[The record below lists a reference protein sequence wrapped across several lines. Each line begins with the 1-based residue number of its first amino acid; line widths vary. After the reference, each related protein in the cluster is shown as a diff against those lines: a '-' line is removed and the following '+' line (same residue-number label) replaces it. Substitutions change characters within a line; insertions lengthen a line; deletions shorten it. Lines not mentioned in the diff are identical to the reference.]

1 MIESNINIQ
10 KTGIKAQHKIYTVSQ
25 LNSDIKLLL
34 EDKFPFVWISGEIS
48 NCKMP
53 GSGHLYFT
61 LKDENSQISCVMFR
75 GQNQNLTFDL
85 EGGLSITG
93 LGRISLYEPRGT
105 YQVIFEYL
113 EPKGIGAL
121 QIAFEQLKDRLSSE
135 GLFDNKFKKPLPFL
149 PKKISLITSPTG
161 AVVHDILKIIGR
173 RFPNLFIEIV
183 PVKVQG
189 ENAEKEIVQA
199 LELLN
204 VLNDTDVIILARG
217 GGSLE
222 DLNAFNSEN
231 VARAVFSA
239 KIPVVSA
246 IGHETDFTIS
256 DFVADLRAPT
266 PSAAAELVVPSKDEL
281 KRRHEDIFSKLKS
294 NIWQHIEKHRY
305 ILAQV
310 SKSLVDPKRKVQD
323 LRLKTDDFTTRL
335 TKIFLNRINQK
346 REQFTLWKD
355 LFYINNPLSYIAKLN
370 ERLINISDKLSILN
384 SIYLNNKRSLLRES
398 TGRLFALNPTAI
410 LKRGYSITRTI
421 PDASIIKTAH
431 SVTLGQNLEVMLAK
445 GTLLVNVYQKKIV
458 HS

>member
-1 MIESNINIQ
+1 MEIV
-10 KTGIKAQHKIYTVSQ
+10 KQHVYTVSQ
-25 LNSDIKLLL
+25 LNSEIKCLL
-34 EDKFPFVWISGEIS
+34 EEKLPFVWISGEIS

-61 LKDENSQISCVMFR
+61 LKDEKSQISCVMFR
-75 GQNQNLTFDL
+75 AQNQNLKFDI
-85 EGGLSITG
+85 EDGLSVTG

-105 YQVIFEYL
+105 YQLIFEYL

-121 QIAFEQLKDRLSSE
+121 QIAFEQLKNRLSSE
-135 GLFDNKFKKPLPFL
+135 GLFDDKYKTPLPFL

-161 AVVHDILKIIGR
+161 AVVHDILKIISR

-199 LELLN
+199 LELLTTR
-204 VLNDTDVIILARG
+204 NDTDIIIMARG

-222 DLNAFNSEN
+222 DLSAFNSEN
-231 VARAVFSA
+231 VARAVFIT
-239 KIPVVSA
+239 KIPVISA

-281 KRRHEDIFSKLKS
+281 KRRHEEIFTRLKS
-294 NIWQHIEKHRY
+294 NIRQYVEKHRF

-323 LRLKTDDFTTRL
+323 LILKTDDFTTRL
-335 TKIFLNRINQK
+335 TKIFLNHMNQK
-346 REQFTLWKD
+346 RELFKLWKN
-355 LFYINNPLSYIAKLN
+355 LLYINNPLGYITNLN
-370 ERLINISDKLSILN
+370 ERLKNISGNLLTLN
-384 SIYLNNKRSLLRES
+384 NIYLNNKRSLLREN
-398 TGRLFALNPTAI
+398 TGRLYALNPTAI

-421 PDASIIKTAH
+421 PEAG
-431 SVTLGQNLEVMLAK
+431 VV
-445 GTLLVNVYQKKIV
+445 
-458 HS
+458 

>member
-1 MIESNINIQ
+1 
-10 KTGIKAQHKIYTVSQ
+10 
-25 LNSDIKLLL
+25 
-34 EDKFPFVWISGEIS
+34 
-48 NCKMP
+48 MP

-105 YQVIFEYL
+105 YQIIFEYI

-121 QIAFEQLKDRLSSE
+121 QIAFEQLKDRLTSQ
-135 GLFDNKFKKPLPFL
+135 GLFDNKYKKPLPFL

-161 AVVHDILKIIGR
+161 AVVHDILKIISR

-189 ENAEKEIVQA
+189 ENSDKEIVQA

-204 VLNDTDVIILARG
+204 TINDTDVIIMARG

-294 NIWQHIEKHRY
+294 NIWQYIEKHRY

-335 TKIFLNRINQK
+335 TKIFLNSINQK
-346 REQFTLWKD
+346 REQFKLWND
-355 LFYINNPLSYIAKLN
+355 LLFTNNPLSYIANLNDKLVN
-370 ERLINISDKLSILN
+370 NTDKLSTLN
-384 SIYLNNKRSLLRES
+384 TIYLNNKRSLLRENK
-398 TGRLFALNPTAI
+398 GRLYALNPTAI

-421 PDASIIKTAH
+421 PEAGVVKTTH
-431 SVTLGQNLEVMLAK
+431 SVTIGQNLEVMLAK
-445 GTLLVNVYQKKIV
+445 GTLIV
-458 HS
+458 HVHQKN

>member
-1 MIESNINIQ
+1 MHLDNS
-10 KTGIKAQHKIYTVSQ
+10 HIYTVSK
-25 LNSDIKLLL
+25 LNSEIKFLL
-34 EDKFPFVWISGEIS
+34 EDKFPFIWVSGEIS

-61 LKDENSQISCVMFR
+61 LKDENSQISCVIFR
-75 GQNQNLTFDL
+75 GQNQNLKFEL
-85 EGGLSITG
+85 EDGLSITG

-105 YQVIFEYL
+105 YQLIFEYL

-121 QIAFEQLKDRLSSE
+121 QIAFEQLKDRLRSE
-135 GLFDNKFKKPLPFL
+135 GLFDDKYKKPLPFL

-161 AVVHDILKIIGR
+161 AAVHDILKIIDR

-204 VLNDTDVIILARG
+204 TLNDTDIIILARG

-239 KIPVVSA
+239 NIPVVSA

-266 PSAAAELVVPSKDEL
+266 PSAAAELVVPNKDEL
-281 KRRHEDIFSKLKS
+281 KRRHENIFSKLKS
-294 NIWQHIEKHRY
+294 NIWQHIEKHSY
-305 ILAQV
+305 VLTQV
-310 SKSLVDPKRKVQD
+310 SKSLIDPKRKVQD
-323 LRLKTDDFTTRL
+323 FRLKTDDLATRL
-335 TKIFLNRINQK
+335 TKMFLNRINQK
-346 REQFTLWKD
+346 CEQFKLWKD
-355 LFYINNPLSYIAKLN
+355 LLYINNPLGYITNLN
-370 ERLINISDKLSILN
+370 ERLKNISDKLYTLN
-384 SIYLNNKRSLLRES
+384 TIYLNNKRSLLRES
-398 TGRLFALNPTAI
+398 TGRLYALNPTAI

-421 PDASIIKTAH
+421 PEADVVKTAH
-431 SVTLGQNLEVMLAK
+431 SVSIGQNLEVMLAK
-445 GTLLVNVYQKKIV
+445 GSLVVNVHKIADN
-458 HS
+458 S

>member
-10 KTGIKAQHKIYTVSQ
+10 KSDINAQKNIYTVSQ

-34 EDKFPFVWISGEIS
+34 EDNFPFIWLSGEIS

-61 LKDENSQISCVMFR
+61 LKDENSQINCVMFR

-135 GLFDNKFKKPLPFL
+135 GLFDSKYKKPLPFL

-161 AVVHDILKIIGR
+161 AVVHDILKIISR

-189 ENAEKEIVQA
+189 DNSDKEIVQA

-204 VLNDTDVIILARG
+204 TINDADVIIMARG

-231 VARAVFSA
+231 VARAVFSV
-239 KIPVVSA
+239 KIPIVSA

-281 KRRHEDIFSKLKS
+281 KRRHEDILSKLKS
-294 NIWQHIEKHRY
+294 NNRQHIEKQRY
-305 ILAQV
+305 ILARV

-323 LRLKTDDFTTRL
+323 LRIKTDDFTTRL
-335 TKIFLNRINQK
+335 TKVFLNYINQK
-346 REQFTLWKD
+346 REQFILWKD

-370 ERLINISDKLSILN
+370 ERLINITDKLSILN
-384 SIYLNNKRSLLRES
+384 IIYLKNKRSLLRES

-421 PDASIIKTAH
+421 PDVSIVKTAH
-431 SVTLGQNLEVMLAK
+431 SVTIGQNLEVMLAK
-445 GTLLVNVYQKKIV
+445 GKLLVNVYKKK
-458 HS
+458 

>member
-1 MIESNINIQ
+1 MIESNMNIL
-10 KTGIKAQHKIYTVSQ
+10 KTGIKAQHNIYTVSQ

-34 EDKFPFVWISGEIS
+34 EDSFPFVWISGEIS

-75 GQNQNLTFDL
+75 GQNQKLKFDL
-85 EGGLSITG
+85 ESGLSITG

-105 YQVIFEYL
+105 YQIIFEYL

-121 QIAFEQLKDRLSSE
+121 QIAFEQLKDRLASE
-135 GLFDNKFKKPLPFL
+135 GLFDDKFKQPLPFL

-161 AVVHDILKIIGR
+161 AVVHDILKIIDR

-189 ENAEKEIVQA
+189 ENAEKEIVHA

-204 VLNDTDVIILARG
+204 TRNDTDVTILARG
-217 GGSLE
+217 GGALE
-222 DLNAFNSEN
+222 DLNAFNSEI
-231 VARAVFSA
+231 VARAIFSA
-239 KIPVVSA
+239 KIPVISA

-266 PSAAAELVVPSKDEL
+266 PSAAAELVVPRKDEL
-281 KRRHEDIFSKLKS
+281 KRRYEDIFTKLKS
-294 NIWQHIEKHRY
+294 NIHQHIEKHRY

-310 SKSLVDPKRKVQD
+310 SVRLVDPKRKLHD
-323 LRLKTDDFTTRL
+323 LRLKTDDYTTRL

-346 REQFTLWKD
+346 LEQFKLWKD
-355 LFYINNPLSYIAKLN
+355 LLYTNNPLGYIANLN
-370 ERLINISDKLSILN
+370 ERLTNMSDKLSTLN
-384 SIYLNNKRSLLRES
+384 SIYLNDKRSFLRENR
-398 TGRLFALNPTAI
+398 GRLYALNPTAI

-421 PDASIIKTAH
+421 PEAGVVKTSH
-431 SVTLGQNLEVMLAK
+431 SVSIGQNLEIMLAK
-445 GTLLVNVYQKKIV
+445 GSLLVNVHEKK
-458 HS
+458 

>member
-10 KTGIKAQHKIYTVSQ
+10 KSGIKAKHNIYTVSQ

-61 LKDENSQISCVMFR
+61 LKDENSQISCVMFK

-105 YQVIFEYL
+105 YQVIFEYI
-113 EPKGIGAL
+113 EPKGVGAL

-135 GLFDNKFKKPLPFL
+135 GLFDNKYKKPLPFL

-161 AVVHDILKIIGR
+161 AVVHDILKIIDR

-189 ENAEKEIVQA
+189 KNAEKEIVQA

-204 VLNDTDVIILARG
+204 TLNDTDVIILARG

-231 VARAVFSA
+231 VARAVFSV

-281 KRRHEDIFSKLKS
+281 KRRIDDIFLKFKS
-294 NIWQHIEKHRY
+294 NIWQQMEKKRY

-323 LRLKTDDFTTRL
+323 FRLKIDDFTIRL
-335 TKIFLNRINQK
+335 TKIFINRINQK
-346 REQFTLWKD
+346 REKYKLWKD
-355 LFYINNPLSYIAKLN
+355 LLYTNKPLGYIANLN
-370 ERLINISDKLSILN
+370 EKLRNISDKLFTFN
-384 SIYLNNKRSLLRES
+384 SIYLNNKRSLLRENR
-398 TGRLFALNPTAI
+398 GRLYDLNPTAI

-421 PDASIIKTAH
+421 PEAGVVKTAR
-431 SVTLGQNLEVMLAK
+431 SVSIGQNLEVMLSK
-445 GTLLVNVYQKKIV
+445 GTLVVNVHKKK
-458 HS
+458 

>member
-1 MIESNINIQ
+1 MTIDR
-10 KTGIKAQHKIYTVSQ
+10 HHIYSVSR
-25 LNSDIKLLL
+25 LNSDIKILI
-34 EDKFPFVWISGEIS
+34 EEKFPFIWISGEIS

-61 LKDENSQISCVMFR
+61 LKDANSQISCVIFK
-75 GQNQNLTFDL
+75 GQNQNLKFDL
-85 EGGLSITG
+85 EDGLSITG

-105 YQVIFEYL
+105 YQLIFEYL

-121 QIAFEQLKDRLSSE
+121 QIAFEQLKDRLASE
-135 GLFDNKFKKPLPFL
+135 GLFDDKNKKPLPFL
-149 PKKISLITSPTG
+149 PKKISLITSPSG
-161 AVVHDILKIIGR
+161 AVVHDILKIISR

-199 LELLN
+199 LELLSTR
-204 VLNDTDVIILARG
+204 NDTDVIILARG

-222 DLNAFNSEN
+222 DLNVFNSEN

-239 KIPVVSA
+239 IIPVVSA

-266 PSAAAELVVPSKDEL
+266 PSAAAEFVVPSKYEL
-281 KRRHEDIFSKLKS
+281 KRRHEDIFSMLKS

-305 ILAQV
+305 ILEQV
-310 SKSLVDPKRKVQD
+310 SKNLVDPKRKLQD

-335 TKIFLNRINQK
+335 TKIFLNLINQK
-346 REQFTLWKD
+346 REKYKLWKD
-355 LFYINNPLSYIAKLN
+355 LLYINNPLGYIAVLKDKLTN
-370 ERLINISDKLSILN
+370 NTDKLSTLN
-384 SIYLNNKRSLLRES
+384 TIYLNNKRYLLREN
-398 TGRLFALNPTAI
+398 TGKLYALNPTAI

-421 PDASIIKTAH
+421 PEAGVVKTAH
-431 SVTLGQNLEVMLAK
+431 SVSIGQNLEVMLAK
-445 GTLLVNVYQKKIV
+445 GSLVVNVHKIAD
-458 HS
+458 S

>member
-1 MIESNINIQ
+1 MSLDNRHI
-10 KTGIKAQHKIYTVSQ
+10 HTVSQ

-34 EDKFPFVWISGEIS
+34 EDKFPFIWIAGEIS
-48 NCKMP
+48 NCKIP
-53 GSGHLYFT
+53 GSGHFYFT

-75 GQNQNLTFDL
+75 GQNQNLKFDL
-85 EGGLSITG
+85 EDGLSITG

-105 YQVIFEYL
+105 YQLIFEYI

-121 QIAFEQLKDRLSSE
+121 QIAFEQLKDRLASE
-135 GLFDNKFKKPLPFL
+135 GLFDDKYKKALPFL

-161 AVVHDILKIIGR
+161 AVVHDILKIISR
-173 RFPNLFIEIV
+173 RFTNLFIEIV

-199 LELLN
+199 LELLSTR
-204 VLNDTDVIILARG
+204 NDTNVIILARG

-231 VARAVFSA
+231 VARAVFA
-239 KIPVVSA
+239 VKIPVVSA

-266 PSAAAELVVPSKDEL
+266 PSAAAELVVPIRNEL
-281 KRRHEDIFSKLKS
+281 ERRHEDVFSKLKS

-335 TKIFLNRINQK
+335 TKLFLNHINQK
-346 REQFTLWKD
+346 RKQLKLLND
-355 LFYINNPLSYIAKLN
+355 LLFINNALSYTAKLN
-370 ERLINISDKLSILN
+370 DKLVNTTDKLTTLYT
-384 SIYLNNKRSLLRES
+384 IYLNSKRSLLRENR
-398 TGRLFALNPTAI
+398 GRLYALSPTAI

-421 PDASIIKTAH
+421 PDAGVVKTAH
-431 SVTLGQNLEVMLAK
+431 SVSIGQNLEVMLAK
-445 GTLLVNVYQKKIV
+445 GSLVVNVHKIADN
-458 HS
+458 S

>member
-1 MIESNINIQ
+1 MIESNIDIQ
-10 KTGIKAQHKIYTVSQ
+10 KTGIKAQHNIYTVSQ

-34 EDKFPFVWISGEIS
+34 EEKFPFVWISGEIS

-61 LKDENSQISCVMFR
+61 LKDKNSQISCVMFR
-75 GQNQNLTFDL
+75 GQKQNLKFDL
-85 EGGLSITG
+85 EDGLSITG

-105 YQVIFEYL
+105 YQLIFEYI

-121 QIAFEQLKDRLSSE
+121 QIAFEQLKDRLTSE
-135 GLFDNKFKKPLPFL
+135 GLFDDKYKIPLPYL
-149 PKKISLITSPTG
+149 PHKISLITSATG
-161 AVVHDILKIIGR
+161 AVVHDILKIIDR
-173 RFPNLFIEIV
+173 RFPNLIIEIV

-189 ENAEKEIVQA
+189 KNAEKEIVQA

-204 VLNDTDVIILARG
+204 TLNDTDIIIMARG

-222 DLNAFNSEN
+222 DLNVFNSEN

-266 PSAAAELVVPSKDEL
+266 PSAAAELVVPSKNEL

-294 NIWQHIEKHRY
+294 NIWQHIEKQRY
-305 ILAQV
+305 ILEQV

-335 TKIFLNRINQK
+335 TKLLLNHIIQQ
-346 REQFTLWKD
+346 REKYKLWKD
-355 LFYINNPLSYIAKLN
+355 LLYINKPLGYVAKLY
-370 ERLINISDKLSILN
+370 ERLANLSSKLFILN
-384 SIYLNNKRSLLRES
+384 NILLNSKRSLLRET
-398 TGRLFALNPTAI
+398 TGRLNVLNPTAI

-421 PDASIIKTAH
+421 PEAAVVKTAH
-431 SVTLGQNLEVMLAK
+431 SVSIGQNLEVMLAK
-445 GTLLVNVYQKKIV
+445 GKLVVNVHKKK
-458 HS
+458 

>member
-1 MIESNINIQ
+1 MTID
-10 KTGIKAQHKIYTVSQ
+10 KQHIYTVSQ
-25 LNSDIKLLL
+25 LNSNIKLLL
-34 EDKFPFVWISGEIS
+34 EEKFPFVWISGEIS

-61 LKDENSQISCVMFR
+61 LKDENSQISCVIFR
-75 GQNQNLTFDL
+75 GQNQNLKFDL
-85 EGGLSITG
+85 EDGLNITG

-105 YQVIFEYL
+105 YQIIFEYL

-121 QIAFEQLKDRLSSE
+121 QIAFEQLKDRLASE
-135 GLFDNKFKKPLPFL
+135 GLFDDKYKKPLPFL

-161 AVVHDILKIIGR
+161 AVVHDILKIISR
-173 RFPNLFIEIV
+173 RFPNLLIEIV

-199 LELLN
+199 FKLLN
-204 VLNDTDVIILARG
+204 TRNDTDVIVLARG

-222 DLNAFNSEN
+222 DLNAFNSES

-266 PSAAAELVVPSKDEL
+266 PSAAAELVVPNKDEL
-281 KRRHEDIFSKLKS
+281 KQRHEDIFSRLKS
-294 NIWQHIEKHRY
+294 NIWQYIEKHLY

-310 SKSLVDPKRKVQD
+310 SRSLVDPKRKVQD
-323 LRLKTDDFTTRL
+323 LILKTDDFTTRL
-335 TKIFLNRINQK
+335 TKMFLNRINQK
-346 REQFTLWKD
+346 RYQFKLWKD
-355 LFYINNPLSYIAKLN
+355 LLYINNPLGYIANLN
-370 ERLINISDKLSILN
+370 EKLTNISDKLSTLN
-384 SIYLNNKRSLLRES
+384 NIYLNNKRSLLREN
-398 TGRLFALNPTAI
+398 TGRLYALNPTAI

-421 PDASIIKTAH
+421 PQADVVKTAH
-431 SVTLGQNLEVMLAK
+431 SVSIGQNLEVMLAK
-445 GTLLVNVYQKKIV
+445 GSLVVSVYQKK
-458 HS
+458 

>member
-10 KTGIKAQHKIYTVSQ
+10 KSDINAQKNIYTVSQ

-34 EDKFPFVWISGEIS
+34 EDSFPFIWISGEIS

-61 LKDENSQISCVMFR
+61 LKDENSQINCVMFR

-135 GLFDNKFKKPLPFL
+135 GLFDSKYKKPLPFL

-161 AVVHDILKIIGR
+161 AVVHDILKIISR

-189 ENAEKEIVQA
+189 DNSDKEIVQA

-204 VLNDTDVIILARG
+204 TINDSDVIIMARG

-231 VARAVFSA
+231 VARAVFSV
-239 KIPVVSA
+239 KIPIVSA

-281 KRRHEDIFSKLKS
+281 KRRHEDILSKLKS
-294 NIWQHIEKHRY
+294 NNSADNQVVIKFIFYFQHISTN
-305 ILAQV
+305 
-310 SKSLVDPKRKVQD
+310 SK
-323 LRLKTDDFTTRL
+323 
-335 TKIFLNRINQK
+335 
-346 REQFTLWKD
+346 
-355 LFYINNPLSYIAKLN
+355 Y
-370 ERLINISDKLSILN
+370 LI
-384 SIYLNNKRSLLRES
+384 
-398 TGRLFALNPTAI
+398 TG
-410 LKRGYSITRTI
+410 
-421 PDASIIKTAH
+421 
-431 SVTLGQNLEVMLAK
+431 
-445 GTLLVNVYQKKIV
+445 
-458 HS
+458 

>member
-10 KTGIKAQHKIYTVSQ
+10 KTGIKAQHNIYTVSQ
-25 LNSDIKLLL
+25 LNSEIKLLL

-105 YQVIFEYL
+105 YQLIFEYL

-121 QIAFEQLKDRLSSE
+121 QIAFEQLKDRLTSE
-135 GLFDNKFKKPLPFL
+135 GLFDNKYKKPLPFL

-161 AVVHDILKIIGR
+161 AVVHDILKIISR

-189 ENAEKEIVQA
+189 ENSDKEIVQA

-204 VLNDTDVIILARG
+204 TINDTDVIIMARG

-231 VARAVFSA
+231 VARAVFSV

-246 IGHETDFTIS
+246 VGHETDFTIS

-266 PSAAAELVVPSKDEL
+266 PSAAAELAVPSKDEL

-294 NIWQHIEKHRY
+294 NIRQHIEKHRY
-305 ILAQV
+305 ILARI

-335 TKIFLNRINQK
+335 TNIFLNRINQK

-355 LFYINNPLSYIAKLN
+355 LFYVINPLSYIAKHNVKLK
-370 ERLINISDKLSILN
+370 IISDKLTILN
-384 SIYLNNKRSLLRES
+384 TISLNNKRSLLRES

-421 PDASIIKTAH
+421 PDASIVKTTH
-431 SVTLGQNLEVMLAK
+431 SVTIGQNLEVMLAK
-445 GTLLVNVYQKKIV
+445 GTLLVNVYKKK
-458 HS
+458 

>member
-1 MIESNINIQ
+1 MIESDINIQ
-10 KTGIKAQHKIYTVSQ
+10 KTGIKAQHNIYTVSQ
-25 LNSDIKLLL
+25 LNSEIKLLL

-85 EGGLSITG
+85 ECGLSITG

-105 YQVIFEYL
+105 YQLIFEYL

-121 QIAFEQLKDRLSSE
+121 QIAFEQLKNRLSSE
-135 GLFDNKFKKPLPFL
+135 GLFDNKHKKPLPFL

-161 AVVHDILKIIGR
+161 SVVHDILKIIGR

-189 ENAEKEIVQA
+189 GNAEKEIVQA
-199 LELLN
+199 LKLLN
-204 VLNDTDVIILARG
+204 TLNNTDVIILARG

-222 DLNAFNSEN
+222 DLNPFNSEN
-231 VARAVFSA
+231 VARAVFSVN
-239 KIPVVSA
+239 IPVVSA

-256 DFVADLRAPT
+256 DFVADLRATT

-281 KRRHEDIFSKLKS
+281 KRRLEDIFSKFKS
-294 NIWQHIEKHRY
+294 NIRQHIEKKRY

-323 LRLKTDDFTTRL
+323 FRLKIDDFTIRL
-335 TKIFLNRINQK
+335 TKIFINRINQK
-346 REQFTLWKD
+346 REKYKLWKG
-355 LFYINNPLSYIAKLN
+355 LIYTNKPLGYIANLN
-370 ERLINISDKLSILN
+370 EKLTNISDKLSTLN
-384 SIYLNNKRSLLRES
+384 IIYLNNKRSLLRENR
-398 TGRLFALNPTAI
+398 GRLYALNPTAI

-421 PDASIIKTAH
+421 PEAGVVKTAR
-431 SVTLGQNLEVMLAK
+431 SVSIG
-445 GTLLVNVYQKKIV
+445 
-458 HS
+458 

>member
-1 MIESNINIQ
+1 MTIEKHHN
-10 KTGIKAQHKIYTVSQ
+10 IYTVSQ
-25 LNSDIKLLL
+25 LNSEIKFLL
-34 EDKFPFVWISGEIS
+34 EDSFPFIWISGEIS

-75 GQNQNLTFDL
+75 GQNQKLKFEL
-85 EGGLSITG
+85 EDGLSITG

-105 YQVIFEYL
+105 YQLIFEFL

-121 QIAFEQLKDRLSSE
+121 QIAFEQLKDRLTSE
-135 GLFDNKFKKPLPFL
+135 GLFDDKYKRPLPFL
-149 PKKISLITSPTG
+149 PQKISLITSPTG
-161 AVVHDILKIIGR
+161 AVVHDILKIIDR

-189 ENAEKEIVQA
+189 ENSEKEIVQA
-199 LELLN
+199 LELLST
-204 VLNDTDVIILARG
+204 LNDTDIIIMARG

-222 DLNAFNSEN
+222 DLSAFNSEN
-231 VARAVFSA
+231 VARAVFST

-281 KRRHEDIFSKLKS
+281 KRRQEDIFSKLKS
-294 NIWQHIEKHRY
+294 NIWQYIEKHRY

-323 LRLKTDDFTTRL
+323 LRLKIDDLTNRL
-335 TKIFLNRINQK
+335 TRIFLNSINQK
-346 REQFTLWKD
+346 HEQFKLWND
-355 LFYINNPLSYIAKLN
+355 LLFINKPLSYIANLN
-370 ERLINISDKLSILN
+370 EKLANNTDKLTTLN
-384 SIYLNNKRSLLRES
+384 TIYLNNKRSLIRENK
-398 TGRLFALNPTAI
+398 GRLYALNPTAI

-421 PDASIIKTAH
+421 PGADIVKTAH
-431 SVTLGQNLEVMLAK
+431 SVSIGQNLEVMLAK
-445 GTLLVNVYQKKIV
+445 GLLAVNVQKITD
-458 HS
+458 SS

>member
-1 MIESNINIQ
+1 MIDSNINIQ
-10 KTGIKAQHKIYTVSQ
+10 KTGIKALHNIYTVSQ
-25 LNSDIKLLL
+25 LNSEIKLLL

-75 GQNQNLTFDL
+75 GLNQKLKFDL
-85 EGGLSITG
+85 EDGLSITG

-105 YQVIFEYL
+105 YQIIFEYI

-121 QIAFEQLKDRLSSE
+121 QIAFEQLKNLLASE
-135 GLFDNKFKKPLPFL
+135 GLFDDKYKKPLPFL

-161 AVVHDILKIIGR
+161 AVVHDILKIIDR

-204 VLNDTDVIILARG
+204 ALYDTDVIILARG

-222 DLNAFNSEN
+222 DMNAFNSEN
-231 VARAVFSA
+231 VARAVFST

-281 KRRHEDIFSKLKS
+281 KRRHEDIFSKLKL
-294 NIWQHIEKHRY
+294 NIRQHIEKHRY
-305 ILAQV
+305 ILSRV

-323 LRLKTDDFTTRL
+323 LRLKIDDFTIRL
-335 TKIFLNRINQK
+335 TKIFFNRINQK
-346 REQFTLWKD
+346 REKYKLWKD
-355 LFYINNPLSYIAKLN
+355 LLYTNKPLGYIANLHEKLT
-370 ERLINISDKLSILN
+370 NISDNLSTLN
-384 SIYLNNKRSLLRES
+384 SIYLNNKRSLLRENR
-398 TGRLFALNPTAI
+398 GRLYALNPTSI

-421 PDASIIKTAH
+421 PEAVVVKTAH
-431 SVTLGQNLEVMLAK
+431 SVSIGQNLEVMLAK
-445 GTLLVNVYQKKIV
+445 GKLVVNVHQKK
-458 HS
+458 

>member
-1 MIESNINIQ
+1 
-10 KTGIKAQHKIYTVSQ
+10 
-25 LNSDIKLLL
+25 
-34 EDKFPFVWISGEIS
+34 
-48 NCKMP
+48 
-53 GSGHLYFT
+53 
-61 LKDENSQISCVMFR
+61 MFR
-75 GQNQNLTFDL
+75 GQNQNLKFDV
-85 EGGLSITG
+85 EDGLSITG
-93 LGRISLYEPRGT
+93 LGRISIYEPRGT
-105 YQVIFEYL
+105 YQLIFEYL

-121 QIAFEQLKDRLSSE
+121 QIAFEQLKDRLASE
-135 GLFDNKFKKPLPFL
+135 GLFDDKYKNPLPFL

-161 AVVHDILKIIGR
+161 AVLRDILKIISR

-189 ENAEKEIVQA
+189 ENAEKEIVKA

-204 VLNDTDVIILARG
+204 TRNDTDVIILARG

-231 VARAVFSA
+231 VARAVFAA

-266 PSAAAELVVPSKDEL
+266 PSTAAELVVPSKDEL

-294 NIWQHIEKHRY
+294 NIWQHIEKQRY

-323 LRLKTDDFTTRL
+323 LRLKTDDLTTRL
-335 TKIFLNRINQK
+335 TKILLNRINQK
-346 REQFTLWKD
+346 REQFKLWNNL
-355 LFYINNPLSYIAKLN
+355 LFINNSLNYIAKLN
-370 ERLINISDKLSILN
+370 EQLWNNTDKLSTLYT
-384 SIYLNNKRSLLRES
+384 IYLNNKRSLLREN
-398 TGRLFALNPTAI
+398 TGRLYALSPTAI

-421 PDASIIKTAH
+421 PDAGVVKTAH
-431 SVTLGQNLEVMLAK
+431 SVSIGQNLEVMLAK
-445 GTLLVNVYQKKIV
+445 GSLVVNVHEKK
-458 HS
+458 

>member
-10 KTGIKAQHKIYTVSQ
+10 KSGIKAKHNIYTVSQ

-61 LKDENSQISCVMFR
+61 LKDENSQISCVMFK

-105 YQVIFEYL
+105 YQVIFEYI
-113 EPKGIGAL
+113 EPKGVGAL

-135 GLFDNKFKKPLPFL
+135 GLFDNKYKKPLPFL

-161 AVVHDILKIIGR
+161 AVVHDILKIIDR

-189 ENAEKEIVQA
+189 KNAEKEIVQA

-204 VLNDTDVIILARG
+204 ALNDTDVIILARG

-231 VARAVFSA
+231 VARAVFSV

-281 KRRHEDIFSKLKS
+281 KRRIDDIFLKFKS
-294 NIWQHIEKHRY
+294 NIWQQMEKKRY

-323 LRLKTDDFTTRL
+323 FRLKIDDFTIRL
-335 TKIFLNRINQK
+335 TKIFINRINQK
-346 REQFTLWKD
+346 REKYKLWKD
-355 LFYINNPLSYIAKLN
+355 LLYTNKPLGYIANLN
-370 ERLINISDKLSILN
+370 EKLRNISDKLFTFN
-384 SIYLNNKRSLLRES
+384 SIYLNNKRSLLRENR
-398 TGRLFALNPTAI
+398 GRLYDLNPTAI

-421 PDASIIKTAH
+421 PEAGVVKTAR
-431 SVTLGQNLEVMLAK
+431 SVSIGQNLEVMLSK
-445 GTLLVNVYQKKIV
+445 GTLVVNVHKKK
-458 HS
+458 

>member
-10 KTGIKAQHKIYTVSQ
+10 KTGIKAQHNIYTVSQ
-25 LNSDIKLLL
+25 LNSEIKLLL
-34 EDKFPFVWISGEIS
+34 EEKFPFIWISGEIS

-75 GQNQNLTFDL
+75 GQNINLKFDL
-85 EGGLSITG
+85 EDGLSITG

-105 YQVIFEYL
+105 YQIIFEYF

-121 QIAFEQLKDRLSSE
+121 QIAFEQLKDRLASE
-135 GLFDNKFKKPLPFL
+135 GLFDDKFKKPLPFL

-161 AVVHDILKIIGR
+161 AVVHDILKIIDR

-199 LELLN
+199 LKLIDTR
-204 VLNDTDVIILARG
+204 NDTDVIILARG

-222 DLNAFNSEN
+222 DLNAFNSEDI
-231 VARAVFSA
+231 ARAVFSV

-281 KRRHEDIFSKLKS
+281 QRRHEDIFSNLKS
-294 NIWQHIEKHRY
+294 NILQHIDKHRY
-305 ILAQV
+305 ILTQV
-310 SKSLVDPKRKVQD
+310 SKRLVDPKRKVQD
-323 LRLKTDDFTTRL
+323 LRLKTDDLTTRL
-335 TKIFLNRINQK
+335 TKILLNRINQK
-346 REQFTLWKD
+346 REQFKWWKD
-355 LFYINNPLSYIAKLN
+355 LLYRNKPSGYITKHKEKLANNT
-370 ERLINISDKLSILN
+370 DKLTTLN
-384 SIYLNNKRSLLRES
+384 NIYLNNNRSLLREN
-398 TGRLFALNPTAI
+398 TGRLYALNPTAI

-421 PDASIIKTAH
+421 PDSGVVKTAH
-431 SVTLGQNLEVMLAK
+431 SVSIGQNLEVMLAK
-445 GTLLVNVYQKKIV
+445 GSLVVNVHEIAD
-458 HS
+458 S

>member
-10 KTGIKAQHKIYTVSQ
+10 KSGIKAKHNIYTVSQ

-61 LKDENSQISCVMFR
+61 LKDENSQISCVMFK

-105 YQVIFEYL
+105 YQVIFEYI
-113 EPKGIGAL
+113 EPKGVGAL

-135 GLFDNKFKKPLPFL
+135 GLFDNKYKKPLPFL

-161 AVVHDILKIIGR
+161 AVVHDILKIIDR

-189 ENAEKEIVQA
+189 KNAEKEIVQA

-204 VLNDTDVIILARG
+204 TLNDTDVIILARG

-231 VARAVFSA
+231 VARAVFSV

-281 KRRHEDIFSKLKS
+281 KRRIDDIFLKFKS
-294 NIWQHIEKHRY
+294 NIWQQMEKKRY

-323 LRLKTDDFTTRL
+323 FRLKIDDFTIRL
-335 TKIFLNRINQK
+335 TKIFINRINQK
-346 REQFTLWKD
+346 REKYKLWKD
-355 LFYINNPLSYIAKLN
+355 LLYTNKPLGYIANLN
-370 ERLINISDKLSILN
+370 EKLRNISDKLFTFN
-384 SIYLNNKRSLLRES
+384 SIYLNNKRSLLRENR
-398 TGRLFALNPTAI
+398 GRLYDLNPTAI

-421 PDASIIKTAH
+421 PEAGVVKTAR
-431 SVTLGQNLEVMLAK
+431 SVSIGQNLEVMLAK
-445 GTLLVNVYQKKIV
+445 GTLVVNVHKKK
-458 HS
+458 

>member
-1 MIESNINIQ
+1 MTIDR
-10 KTGIKAQHKIYTVSQ
+10 QHIYTVSQ
-25 LNSDIKLLL
+25 LNSEIKFLL
-34 EDKFPFVWISGEIS
+34 EDKFPFIWISGEIS

-61 LKDENSQISCVMFR
+61 LKDKNSQISCVMFR
-75 GQNQNLTFDL
+75 GQNQNLKFEL
-85 EGGLSITG
+85 EDGLSITG

-105 YQVIFEYL
+105 YQLIFEYL

-121 QIAFEQLKDRLSSE
+121 QIAFEQLKDRLRSE
-135 GLFDNKFKKPLPFL
+135 GLFDDKYKKPLPFL

-161 AVVHDILKIIGR
+161 SVVHDILKIISR
-173 RFPNLFIEIV
+173 RFPNLLIEIV

-199 LELLN
+199 LELIN
-204 VLNDTDVIILARG
+204 TLNDTDIIIMARG

-239 KIPVVSA
+239 NITVVSA

-266 PSAAAELVVPSKDEL
+266 PSAAAEFVVPSKYEL
-281 KRRHEDIFSKLKS
+281 KRRHEDIFSMLKS

-305 ILAQV
+305 ILEQV

-335 TKIFLNRINQK
+335 TKIFLNLINQK
-346 REQFTLWKD
+346 REKFKLWKD
-355 LFYINNPLSYIAKLN
+355 LLYINNPLSYIAVLKDKLAN
-370 ERLINISDKLSILN
+370 NTDKLSTLN
-384 SIYLNNKRSLLRES
+384 TIYLNNKRSLLREN
-398 TGRLFALNPTAI
+398 TGRLYALNPTAI

-421 PDASIIKTAH
+421 PEAGVVKTAH
-431 SVTLGQNLEVMLAK
+431 SVSIGQNLEVMLAK
-445 GTLLVNVYQKKIV
+445 GSLVVNVHKIAK
-458 HS
+458 S

>member
-1 MIESNINIQ
+1 MTID
-10 KTGIKAQHKIYTVSQ
+10 KQHIYTVSQ
-25 LNSDIKLLL
+25 LNSNIKLLL
-34 EDKFPFVWISGEIS
+34 EEKFPFVWISGEIS

-61 LKDENSQISCVMFR
+61 LKDENSQISCVIFR
-75 GQNQNLTFDL
+75 GQNQNLKFDL
-85 EGGLSITG
+85 EDGLNITG

-105 YQVIFEYL
+105 YQIIFEYL

-121 QIAFEQLKDRLSSE
+121 QIAFEQLKDRLASE
-135 GLFDNKFKKPLPFL
+135 GLFDDKYKKPLPFL

-161 AVVHDILKIIGR
+161 AVVHDILKIISR
-173 RFPNLFIEIV
+173 RFPNLLIEIV

-199 LELLN
+199 FKLLN
-204 VLNDTDVIILARG
+204 TRNDTDVIVLARG

-222 DLNAFNSEN
+222 DLNAFNSES

-266 PSAAAELVVPSKDEL
+266 PSAAAELVVPNKDEL
-281 KRRHEDIFSKLKS
+281 KQRHEDIFSRLKS
-294 NIWQHIEKHRY
+294 NIWQYIEKHLY

-310 SKSLVDPKRKVQD
+310 SRSLVDPKRKVQD
-323 LRLKTDDFTTRL
+323 LILKTDDFTTRL
-335 TKIFLNRINQK
+335 TKMFLNRINQK
-346 REQFTLWKD
+346 RYQFKLWKD
-355 LFYINNPLSYIAKLN
+355 LLYINNPLGYIANLN
-370 ERLINISDKLSILN
+370 EKLTNISDKLSTLN
-384 SIYLNNKRSLLRES
+384 NIYLNNKRSLLREN
-398 TGRLFALNPTAI
+398 TGRLYALNPTAI

-421 PDASIIKTAH
+421 PEAAVVKTAQ
-431 SVTLGQNLEVMLAK
+431 SVSIGQNLEVMLAK
-445 GTLLVNVYQKKIV
+445 GSLVVNVYQKK
-458 HS
+458 

>member
-1 MIESNINIQ
+1 MPLDNS
-10 KTGIKAQHKIYTVSQ
+10 HIYTVSQ
-25 LNSDIKLLL
+25 LNADIKLLL
-34 EDKFPFVWISGEIS
+34 EEKFPFVWISGEIS
-48 NCKMP
+48 NHKMP
-53 GSGHLYFT
+53 GSGHIYFT
-61 LKDENSQISCVMFR
+61 LKDENSQISSVMFK
-75 GQNQNLTFDL
+75 GQNQNLKFEL
-85 EGGLSITG
+85 EDGLRITG

-105 YQVIFEYL
+105 YQIIFEYL

-121 QIAFEQLKDRLSSE
+121 QIAFEQLKDRLASE
-135 GLFDNKFKKPLPFL
+135 GLFDNKYKKPLPFL

-161 AVVHDILKIIGR
+161 AVVHDILKIIDR

-199 LELLN
+199 LKLLN
-204 VLNDTDVIILARG
+204 TRNVTDVIILARG

-231 VARAVFSA
+231 VARAVFAA

-266 PSAAAELVVPSKDEL
+266 PSTAAELVVPSKDEL

-310 SKSLVDPKRKVQD
+310 SKLLVDPKRKVQD
-323 LRLKTDDFTTRL
+323 LRLKTDELTTRL
-335 TKIFLNRINQK
+335 TKILLNRINQK
-346 REQFTLWKD
+346 REQVKLWKE
-355 LFYINNPLSYIAKLN
+355 LFYINNPLGSIANLN
-370 ERLINISDKLSILN
+370 DKLKVNTDKLTILN
-384 SIYLNNKRSLLRES
+384 DIYLNNKRSLLREN
-398 TGRLFALNPTAI
+398 TGRLYALNPTAI

-421 PDASIIKTAH
+421 PDSAVVKTAH
-431 SVTLGQNLEVMLAK
+431 SVSVGQNLEVILGK
-445 GTLLVNVYQKKIV
+445 GSLVVNV
-458 HS
+458 HETADS

>member
-1 MIESNINIQ
+1 MIDSNINIQ
-10 KTGIKAQHKIYTVSQ
+10 KTGIKALHNIYTVSQ
-25 LNSDIKLLL
+25 LNSEIKLLL

-75 GQNQNLTFDL
+75 GQNQKLKFDL
-85 EGGLSITG
+85 EDGLSITG

-105 YQVIFEYL
+105 YQIIFEYI

-121 QIAFEQLKDRLSSE
+121 QIAFEQLKNLLASE
-135 GLFDNKFKKPLPFL
+135 GLFDDKYKKPLPFL

-161 AVVHDILKIIGR
+161 AVVHDILKIIDR

-204 VLNDTDVIILARG
+204 ALYDTDVIILARG

-222 DLNAFNSEN
+222 DMNAFNSEN
-231 VARAVFSA
+231 VARAVFST

-281 KRRHEDIFSKLKS
+281 KRRHEDIFSKLKL
-294 NIWQHIEKHRY
+294 NIRQHIEKHRY
-305 ILAQV
+305 ILSRV

-323 LRLKTDDFTTRL
+323 LRLKIDDFTIRL
-335 TKIFLNRINQK
+335 TKIFFNRINQK
-346 REQFTLWKD
+346 REKYKLWKD
-355 LFYINNPLSYIAKLN
+355 LLYTNKPLGYIANLHEKLT
-370 ERLINISDKLSILN
+370 NISDNLSTLN
-384 SIYLNNKRSLLRES
+384 SIYLNNKRSLLRENR
-398 TGRLFALNPTAI
+398 GRLYALNPTSI

-421 PDASIIKTAH
+421 PEAVVVKTAH
-431 SVTLGQNLEVMLAK
+431 SVSIGQNLEVMLAK
-445 GTLLVNVYQKKIV
+445 GKLVVNVHQKK
-458 HS
+458 

>member
-10 KTGIKAQHKIYTVSQ
+10 QSGIKAQHNIYTVSQ

-105 YQVIFEYL
+105 YQIIFEYI

-121 QIAFEQLKDRLSSE
+121 QIAFEQLKNRLSSE
-135 GLFDNKFKKPLPFL
+135 GLFDNKYKKPLPFL

-204 VLNDTDVIILARG
+204 ALNDTDVIVLARG

-231 VARAVFSA
+231 VARAVFLV

-256 DFVADLRAPT
+256 DFVADFRAPT

-281 KRRHEDIFSKLKS
+281 KRRLEDIFSKFKS
-294 NIWQHIEKHRY
+294 NIWQHMEKKRY
-305 ILAQV
+305 ILEQV

-323 LRLKTDDFTTRL
+323 FRLKIDDFTIRL
-335 TKIFLNRINQK
+335 TKIFINRINQK
-346 REQFTLWKD
+346 REKYKLWKD
-355 LFYINNPLSYIAKLN
+355 LIYTKKPLGYIANLN
-370 ERLINISDKLSILN
+370 EKLANISDKLFTFN
-384 SIYLNNKRSLLRES
+384 SIYLNNKRSLLRENR
-398 TGRLFALNPTAI
+398 GRLYDLNPTAI

-421 PDASIIKTAH
+421 PEAGVVKTAR
-431 SVTLGQNLEVMLAK
+431 SVSIGQNLEVMLAK
-445 GTLLVNVYQKKIV
+445 GTLVVNVHKKK
-458 HS
+458 

>member
-1 MIESNINIQ
+1 MQLNNR
-10 KTGIKAQHKIYTVSQ
+10 HIYSVSR
-25 LNSDIKLLL
+25 LNSDIKFLI
-34 EDKFPFVWISGEIS
+34 EEKFPFIWISGEVS

-61 LKDENSQISCVMFR
+61 LKDVNSQISCVMFR
-75 GQNQNLTFDL
+75 GQNQKLKFDL
-85 EGGLSITG
+85 EDGLSITG

-105 YQVIFEYL
+105 YQLIFEYL

-121 QIAFEQLKDRLSSE
+121 QVAFEQLKDRLASE
-135 GLFDNKFKKPLPFL
+135 GLFEEKYKKPLPFL
-149 PKKISLITSPTG
+149 PNKISLITSPTG
-161 AVVHDILKIIGR
+161 AVVHDILKIISR

-189 ENAEKEIVQA
+189 ENSEREIVQA

-204 VLNDTDVIILARG
+204 TRYDTDIIILARG
-217 GGSLE
+217 GGALE

-239 KIPVVSA
+239 KIPVISA

-294 NIWQHIEKHRY
+294 NIRQHIEKHHY

-335 TKIFLNRINQK
+335 TNIFLNRINQK
-346 REQFTLWKD
+346 REQFKLWTDLLYANNTLG
-355 LFYINNPLSYIAKLN
+355 YIANLN
-370 ERLINISDKLSILN
+370 EKLSNSTDKLLTLYN
-384 SIYLNNKRSLLRES
+384 IYLNSKRSLLRENR
-398 TGRLFALNPTAI
+398 GRLYDLNPTAI

-421 PDASIIKTAH
+421 PDAGVVKTAH
-431 SVTLGQNLEVMLAK
+431 SVSIGQNLELMLAK
-445 GTLLVNVYQKKIV
+445 GSLVVNVQEKK
-458 HS
+458 

>member
-1 MIESNINIQ
+1 
-10 KTGIKAQHKIYTVSQ
+10 
-25 LNSDIKLLL
+25 L
-34 EDKFPFVWISGEIS
+34 KFE
-48 NCKMP
+48 
-53 GSGHLYFT
+53 L
-61 LKDENSQISCVMFR
+61 D
-75 GQNQNLTFDL
+75 D
-85 EGGLSITG
+85 GLSITG

-105 YQVIFEYL
+105 YQLIFEYL

-121 QIAFEQLKDRLSSE
+121 QIAFEQLKDRLTSE
-135 GLFDNKFKKPLPFL
+135 GLFDDKYKKPLPFL

-161 AVVHDILKIIGR
+161 AVVHDILKIISR
-173 RFPNLFIEIV
+173 RFDNLFIEIV

-204 VLNDTDVIILARG
+204 TLNDTDIIILARG

-231 VARAVFSA
+231 VARAVFSV

-305 ILAQV
+305 VLAQV
-310 SKSLVDPKRKVQD
+310 SKSLIDP
-323 LRLKTDDFTTRL
+323 
-335 TKIFLNRINQK
+335 INQI
-346 REQFTLWKD
+346 FG
-355 LFYINNPLSYIAKLN
+355 N
-370 ERLINISDKLSILN
+370 
-384 SIYLNNKRSLLRES
+384 
-398 TGRLFALNPTAI
+398 I
-410 LKRGYSITRTI
+410 LKNIAMFWHRFQR
-421 PDASIIKTAH
+421 
-431 SVTLGQNLEVMLAK
+431 V
-445 GTLLVNVYQKKIV
+445 LLIQREKCKI
-458 HS
+458 

>member
-1 MIESNINIQ
+1 MTIDR
-10 KTGIKAQHKIYTVSQ
+10 HHIYSVSR
-25 LNSDIKLLL
+25 LNSDIKFLI
-34 EDKFPFVWISGEIS
+34 EEKFPFIWISGEIS

-61 LKDENSQISCVMFR
+61 LKDANSQISCVMFK
-75 GQNQNLTFDL
+75 GQNQNLKFDL
-85 EGGLSITG
+85 EDGLSITG

-105 YQVIFEYL
+105 YQLIFEYL

-121 QIAFEQLKDRLSSE
+121 QIAFEQLKDRLMSE
-135 GLFDNKFKKPLPFL
+135 GLFDDKYKKALPFL

-161 AVVHDILKIIGR
+161 AVVHDILKIISR

-204 VLNDTDVIILARG
+204 TRNDTDVIILARG

-231 VARAVFSA
+231 VARAVFSV

-305 ILAQV
+305 ILEQV

-335 TKIFLNRINQK
+335 TKIVLNRINQK
-346 REQFTLWKD
+346 REQFKWWKN
-355 LFYINNPLSYIAKLN
+355 LLYINKPSGYITKHK
-370 ERLINISDKLSILN
+370 ERLANNTDKLTTLYT
-384 SIYLNNKRSLLRES
+384 IYLNNKRSLLREN
-398 TGRLFALNPTAI
+398 TGRLYALNPTAI

-421 PDASIIKTAH
+421 PEAGVVKTAH
-431 SVTLGQNLEVMLAK
+431 SVSIGQNLEVMLAK
-445 GTLLVNVYQKKIV
+445 GSLVVNVHKT
-458 HS
+458 SES

>member
-1 MIESNINIQ
+1 MPLDNS
-10 KTGIKAQHKIYTVSQ
+10 HIYTVFQ

-61 LKDENSQISCVMFR
+61 LKDKNSQISCVMFR
-75 GQNQNLTFDL
+75 GQNQNLKFDV
-85 EGGLSITG
+85 EDGLSITG
-93 LGRISLYEPRGT
+93 LGRISIYEPRGT
-105 YQVIFEYL
+105 YQLIFEYL

-121 QIAFEQLKDRLSSE
+121 QIAFEQLKDRLASE
-135 GLFDNKFKKPLPFL
+135 GLFDDKYKNPLPFL

-161 AVVHDILKIIGR
+161 AVLRDILKIISR

-189 ENAEKEIVQA
+189 ENAEKEIVKA

-204 VLNDTDVIILARG
+204 TRNDTDVIILARG

-231 VARAVFSA
+231 VARAVFAA

-266 PSAAAELVVPSKDEL
+266 PSTAAELVVPSKDEL

-294 NIWQHIEKHRY
+294 NIWQHIEKQRY

-323 LRLKTDDFTTRL
+323 LRLKTDDLTTRL
-335 TKIFLNRINQK
+335 TKILLNRINQK
-346 REQFTLWKD
+346 REQFKLWNNL
-355 LFYINNPLSYIAKLN
+355 LFINNSLNYIAKLN
-370 ERLINISDKLSILN
+370 EQLWNNTDKLSTLYT
-384 SIYLNNKRSLLRES
+384 IYLNNKRSLLREN
-398 TGRLFALNPTAI
+398 TGRLYALSPTAI

-421 PDASIIKTAH
+421 PDAGVVKTAH
-431 SVTLGQNLEVMLAK
+431 SVSIGQNLEVMLAK
-445 GTLLVNVYQKKIV
+445 GSLVVNVHEKK
-458 HS
+458 

>member
-1 MIESNINIQ
+1 MTIE
-10 KTGIKAQHKIYTVSQ
+10 KQHVYTVSQ

-34 EDKFPFVWISGEIS
+34 EEKFPFVWISGEIS

-61 LKDENSQISCVMFR
+61 LKDENSQINCVMFK
-75 GQNQNLTFDL
+75 GQIQNSKFDI
-85 EGGLSITG
+85 EDGLSITG

-105 YQVIFEYL
+105 YQLIFEYL

-135 GLFDNKFKKPLPFL
+135 GLFDNKYKKPLPFL

-161 AVVHDILKIIGR
+161 AVVHDILKIISR

-189 ENAEKEIVQA
+189 ENAENEIVRA

-204 VLNDTDVIILARG
+204 SLNDTDIIIIARG

-231 VARAVFSA
+231 VARAVFSV

-266 PSAAAELVVPSKDEL
+266 PSAAAELVVPNKDEL
-281 KRRHEDIFSKLKS
+281 KRRHKDIFSRLKS
-294 NIWQHIEKHRY
+294 NIWQYIEKHRY

-323 LRLKTDDFTTRL
+323 LILKTDDLTTRL
-335 TKIFLNRINQK
+335 TKILLNRINQK
-346 REQFTLWKD
+346 RDQLKLWQD
-355 LFYINNPLSYIAKLN
+355 LLYINNPLGYIAILN
-370 ERLINISDKLSILN
+370 ERLINISGKLSTLN
-384 SIYLNNKRSLLRES
+384 SIYLNNKSSSLREN
-398 TGRLFALNPTAI
+398 TGRLYALNPTAI
-410 LKRGYSITRTI
+410 LKRGYSIIRTI
-421 PDASIIKTAH
+421 PEAGVVKTAH
-431 SVTLGQNLEVMLAK
+431 SVSIGQNLEVMLAK
-445 GTLLVNVYQKKIV
+445 GSLVVSVYQKK
-458 HS
+458 

>member
-1 MIESNINIQ
+1 MIDSNMNIQ
-10 KTGIKAQHKIYTVSQ
+10 KTGIKALHNIYTVSQ
-25 LNSDIKLLL
+25 LNSEIKLLL

-75 GQNQNLTFDL
+75 GQNQKLKFDL
-85 EGGLSITG
+85 EDGLSITG

-105 YQVIFEYL
+105 YQIIFEYI

-121 QIAFEQLKDRLSSE
+121 QIAFEQLKNLLASE
-135 GLFDNKFKKPLPFL
+135 GLFDDKYKKPLPFL

-161 AVVHDILKIIGR
+161 AVVHDILKIIDR

-204 VLNDTDVIILARG
+204 ALNDTDVIILARG

-222 DLNAFNSEN
+222 DMNAFNSEN
-231 VARAVFSA
+231 VARAVFSTT
-239 KIPVVSA
+239 IPVVSA

-281 KRRHEDIFSKLKS
+281 KRRHEDIFSKLKL
-294 NIWQHIEKHRY
+294 NIRQHIEKYRY
-305 ILAQV
+305 ILSRV
-310 SKSLVDPKRKVQD
+310 SMSLVDPKRKVQD
-323 LRLKTDDFTTRL
+323 LRLKIDDFTIRL
-335 TKIFLNRINQK
+335 TKIFFNRINQK
-346 REQFTLWKD
+346 REKYKLWKD
-355 LFYINNPLSYIAKLN
+355 LLYTNKPLGYIANLNDKLT
-370 ERLINISDKLSILN
+370 NISDKLSTLN
-384 SIYLNNKRSLLRES
+384 SIYLNNKRSLLRENR
-398 TGRLFALNPTAI
+398 GRLYALNPTSI

-421 PDASIIKTAH
+421 PEAVVVKTAH
-431 SVTLGQNLEVMLAK
+431 SVSIGQNLEVMLAK
-445 GTLLVNVYQKKIV
+445 GTLVVNVHQKK
-458 HS
+458 